1 MGKRHFVTPTEEAYY
16 KQLKRIKQFVYRAE
30 KRGYIFSENVIPK
43 KPQKIK
49 PASVRKLAR
58 ITPEKLYKKAAYVS
72 ELTYGEIVKAK
83 KGRELEKKKAQE
95 KRKETIRRKKE
106 EKKRKKPKKPVK
118 PLDFTD
124 NVSRETLDTNGYAQ
138 VVILNFLSA
147 LEKYVRAE
155 GYGILR
161 RVIDDEIEK
170 NGTNK
175 VAKMITDM
183 TNENGMIDGFVMYN
197 ETVLTTYISKMLKY
211 IPINEETRTELYNAL
226 DNGEDFNDYEE

>member
-1 MGKRHFVTPTEEAYY
+1 MKITGKYADEYR
-16 KQLKRIKQFVYRAE
+16 KQRKRIQSFVYKAE
-30 KRGYIFSENVIPK
+30 KRGYIFSENIIPAIPK
-43 KPQKIK
+43 TIRPE
-49 PASVRKLAR
+49 SVRRLEKL
-58 ITPEKLYKKAAYVS
+58 TPEKLYKKAAYVS

-83 KGRELEKKKAQE
+83 TGRSLEKKKAQE

-118 PLDFTD
+118 PLEFND

-138 VVILNFLSA
+138 VVILNYLSA
-147 LEKYVRAE
+147 LEKFVRAE

-175 VAKMITDM
+175 VAKMITAM

-211 IPINEETRTELYNAL
+211 IPIDNETRTELYNAL

>member
-1 MGKRHFVTPTEEAYY
+1 MKISGKYAAEYRKQRRRIQSFVR
-16 KQLKRIKQFVYRAE
+16 KAE
-30 KRGYIFSENVIPK
+30 KRHYIFDENIIPAIPK
-43 KPQKIK
+43 KITA
-49 PASVRKLAR
+49 ASVRRLEKL
-58 ITPEKLYKKAAYVS
+58 TPEKLYKKARYAS
-72 ELTYGEIVKAK
+72 ELTFGEIVKAK

-118 PLDFTD
+118 PLEFND
-124 NVSRETLDTNGYAQ
+124 NVSRETLDTGGYAQ

-183 TNENGMIDGFVMYN
+183 INEQGMIDGFVMYN

-211 IPINEETRTELYNAL
+211 IPIDEETRTELYDAL

>member
-1 MGKRHFVTPTEEAYY
+1 MKITGKYAAEYRKQRRRIQSFVR
-16 KQLKRIKQFVYRAE
+16 KAE
-30 KRGYIFSENVIPK
+30 KRHYIFDENIIPAIPK
-43 KPQKIK
+43 KITA
-49 PASVRKLAR
+49 ASVRRLEKL
-58 ITPEKLYKKAAYVS
+58 TPEKLYKKARYAS

-83 KGRELEKKKAQE
+83 TGRTLEKKKAQE

-106 EKKRKKPKKPVK
+106 KKRKKKPKKPVK
-118 PLDFTD
+118 PLEFND

-138 VVILNFLSA
+138 VVILNYLSA

-175 VAKMITDM
+175 VAKMITAM

-211 IPINEETRTELYNAL
+211 IPIDDETRTELYNAL

>member
-1 MGKRHFVTPTEEAYY
+1 MKISGKYAAEYRKQRRRIQSFVR
-16 KQLKRIKQFVYRAE
+16 KAE
-30 KRGYIFSENVIPK
+30 KRGYIFSENIIPAIPK
-43 KPQKIK
+43 KITA
-49 PASVRKLAR
+49 ASIRRLEN

-72 ELTYGEIVKAK
+72 QLTYGEIVKAK
-83 KGRELEKKKAQE
+83 TGRTLEKKKAQE

-118 PLDFTD
+118 PLEFND

-183 TNENGMIDGFVMYN
+183 INEQGMIDGFVMYN

-211 IPINEETRTELYNAL
+211 MPIDEETRTELYDAL

>member
-1 MGKRHFVTPTEEAYY
+1 MKITGKFAVEYRKQRRRIQSFVRKA
-16 KQLKRIKQFVYRAE
+16 K
-30 KRGYIFSENVIPK
+30 KRGYIFSENIIPAIPK
-43 KPQKIK
+43 KITA
-49 PASVRKLAR
+49 ASIRRLEN

-83 KGRELEKKKAQE
+83 TGRELEKKQAQQ

-106 EKKRKKPKKPVK
+106 EKKQKKPKKPVK
-118 PLDFTD
+118 PLEFDD

-175 VAKMITDM
+175 VAKMITTM
-183 TNENGMIDGFVMYN
+183 VEENGMIDGFVMYN
-197 ETVLTTYISKMLKY
+197 ETILTTYISRMLKY
-211 IPINEETRTELYNAL
+211 IPIDEETRTELYNAL
-226 DNGEDFNDYEE
+226 DNGEDFNTYEE

>member
-1 MGKRHFVTPTEEAYY
+1 MKITGKYAAEYRKQRRRIQSFVR
-16 KQLKRIKQFVYRAE
+16 KAE
-30 KRGYIFSENVIPK
+30 KRHYIFDENIIPAIPK
-43 KPQKIK
+43 KITA
-49 PASVRKLAR
+49 ASVRRLENL
-58 ITPEKLYKKAAYVS
+58 TPEKLYKKARYAS

-83 KGRELEKKKAQE
+83 KGRELEKKESQR

-106 EKKRKKPKKPVK
+106 EKKRKKKPKKPVK
-118 PLDFTD
+118 PLEFND

-147 LEKYVRAE
+147 LEKFVRAE

-175 VAKMITDM
+175 VAKMITTM
-183 TNENGMIDGFVMYN
+183 IEENGMIDGFVMYN
-197 ETVLTTYISKMLKY
+197 ETVLTTYISRMLKY
-211 IPINEETRTELYNAL
+211 IPIDEETRTELYDAL

>member
-1 MGKRHFVTPTEEAYY
+1 MKITGKYAAEYRKQRRRIQSFVR
-16 KQLKRIKQFVYRAE
+16 KAE
-30 KRGYIFSENVIPK
+30 KRGYIFSENIIPAIPK
-43 KPQKIK
+43 RITA
-49 PASVRKLAR
+49 ASIHRLEN

-83 KGRELEKKKAQE
+83 TGRALEKKKSQE

-106 EKKRKKPKKPVK
+106 EKKRKKKPNKPVK

-124 NVSRETLDTNGYAQ
+124 NISDETLDTGGYAQ
-138 VVILNFLSA
+138 VVILNFLTA

-183 TNENGMIDGFVMYN
+183 INEQGMIDGFVMYN

-211 IPINEETRTELYNAL
+211 MPVDEETRTELYDAL

>member
-1 MGKRHFVTPTEEAYY
+1 MKISGKYAAEYRKQRRRIQSFVRKA
-16 KQLKRIKQFVYRAE
+16 K
-30 KRGYIFSENVIPK
+30 KRGYIFSENIIPAIPK
-43 KPQKIK
+43 KITA
-49 PASVRKLAR
+49 ASIRRLEN

-72 ELTYGEIVKAK
+72 QLTYGEIVKAK
-83 KGRELEKKKAQE
+83 TGRTLEKKKAQE

-118 PLDFTD
+118 PLEFND

-183 TNENGMIDGFVMYN
+183 INEQGMIDGFVMYN

-211 IPINEETRTELYNAL
+211 MPIDEETRTELYDAL